1 MVDVAIY
8 TRELE
13 ASLGKMGAELG
24 RAPEMATAKQQ
35 IAMVALND
43 IRRDFV
49 ARSAPGNP
57 FWPPLSVVTVVLR
70 KRGRGGMIFSE
81 EDLAARRAHQQK
93 LRDEGLLLASL
104 TAGGPGNI
112 QQIGEFDVRVGT
124 NRAGAGTHQDGGS
137 STFVFDEAKQARFK
151 RNVSETIKGRA
162 KPKKLPEGHIYRW
175 NQGVIYR
182 TKRHRKA
189 IGLAKGPHGA
199 DKQGMWFGK
208 LTWFHLRT
216 EPSPWNQLYFRL
228 YNYMKK
234 ISGTSRR
241 VPKREIV
248 SPPDERRLGKYAR
261 LYEAGVAALAERLG
275 LSGQQTGGN
284 APATA

>member
-1 MVDVAIY
+1 MLEASVY

-13 ASLGKMGAELG
+13 AALGKMGAELG
-24 RAPEMATAKQQ
+24 RAPEMSVAKQQ

-43 IRRDFV
+43 IRRDYV
-49 ARSAPGNP
+49 ARCSPGNP

-70 KRGRGGMIFSE
+70 KRGRGGMIFSD
-81 EDLAARRAHQQK
+81 EDLAARRASMQK

-112 QQIGEFDVRVGT
+112 QEIGEFDVRVGSK
-124 NRAGAGTHQDGGS
+124 RAGAGTHQDGGS
-137 STFVFDEAKQARFK
+137 RTFIFDDAKQARFK

-162 KPKKLPEGHIYRW
+162 KPKPLPEGHIYRW
-175 NQGVIYR
+175 NKGVIYR

-216 EPSPWNQLYFRL
+216 EPSPWNSLYFRL

-241 VPKREIV
+241 VPQRQIV
-248 SPPDERRLGKYAR
+248 SPPDDRRLAKYGR
-261 LYEAGVAALAERLG
+261 LYEAGLAALAQRLG
-275 LSGQQTGGN
+275 LEGQQSGGV
-284 APATA
+284 APPTA